1 MINISAPSI
10 FKLYHLVIADGGKK
24 QGIAYGSYKVFG
36 NAGELI
42 AHNQHVF
49 GSNTSNQAEYLALI
63 SALSW
68 CREHNIKDVVVFM
81 DSLLTVNQV
90 KEEWKCLNPGLLP
103 LLGRAVRLKNGFDS
117 FEINH
122 ISRRYISQKLGH

>member
-1 MINISAPSI
+1 M
-10 FKLYHLVIADGGKK
+10 YYLVIADGGKK
-24 QGIAYGSYKVFG
+24 QGIAYGSYKVFDDSG
-36 NAGELI
+36 KLV

-49 GSNTSNQAEYLALI
+49 GANTSNQAEYLALI
-63 SALSW
+63 SALGW
-68 CREHNIKDVVVFM
+68 CQREKLDDVVVFM

-90 KEEWKCLNPGLLP
+90 KGEWKCLNPGLLP
-103 LLGRAVRLKNGFDS
+103 LLGRAIRLKNGFNS